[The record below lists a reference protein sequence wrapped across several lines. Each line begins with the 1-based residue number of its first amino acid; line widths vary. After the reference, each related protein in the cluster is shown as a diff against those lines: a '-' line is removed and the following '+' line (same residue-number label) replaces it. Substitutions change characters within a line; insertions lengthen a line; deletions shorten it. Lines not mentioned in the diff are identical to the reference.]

1 MSTAL
6 VDRIVNQQGT
16 GPVEF
21 PLGTTISADQP
32 LRIGGP
38 TFLYG
43 NAAGQPGQVIK
54 AGSNSE
60 LVWADIDAVNLSAA
74 DGPTSGRKLIRIT
87 QAGTATPEEVTL
99 EAGSNVTLGRSGDV
113 ITISSTFTDTNTVTR
128 LRGETSGT
136 FVSGDL
142 TVDGSGSITV
152 SQTGTTIS
160 IAGVDTTYTAGTG
173 VTLSGTE
180 FSIGQAVASTDNVIF
195 NDLGLTGALS
205 VNGGIVFAGTISG
218 GGWDGDTIP
227 INKGGTGATTATAA
241 FQALAPSITNLQD
254 KFLTTDGNNIYWAN
268 LPSTGGFTQLTYQL
282 SGQNGPNAN
291 SAKVRNTDSDGN
303 FSEITFNAGTDISI
317 TRSGDTI
324 NIGSTAS
331 NTQLTQEQVEDY
343 VGGMIDNTANNGI
356 TVTYNDNAGT
366 LEFDVAAVASNDTNT
381 TYDLSSTSIT
391 GGAAIQLVPGG
402 DGAGDPT
409 DSVNIFGGTNV
420 TVARDGATGNLTIS
434 ASDTNTDTVTRLTVT
449 GPGTTGGNNYV
460 SGDISIQA
468 SGSISLLQSGNAF
481 AISATDTNSYVD
493 GALWA
498 PLTGALT
505 IQRSDTLSDIVLPV
519 TDLQTYF
526 DNRYVRSAN
535 LQDSRITSTSW
546 DSATGTLSLLPN
558 DGSPA
563 ITVNLDGRYVTDTG
577 DNFYVTGGSIVAST
591 NNPAGYHTNR
601 KLLQLS
607 RNDGQNLLVE
617 LEDLYDYTDTL
628 YAPIGITDTRVSSFT
643 FQSGTLA
650 MSVSNGDNYSFD
662 LDGRYTR
669 ADNYVDSA
677 SFDTNT
683 GILTLENSADRPS
696 GTGTEQPDVTVDLD
710 GRYRLQ
716 SAQDVAIQSLE
727 WNATTGLLF
736 AKKNDGSST
745 QSESLDGRYIDTVTY
760 GNNEFTFARN
770 TGNNTII
777 GLPEGEF
784 NFNANNGDLTHYPAG
799 SYSNAPTVTVN
810 LDGRYKLQT
819 EQDVAISALQ
829 WNATTGDLL
838 ASRNNNTNTSNEN
851 LDGRYYRNVTFSGTT
866 FTFTKTASD
875 QTTIQIPESR
885 VDVPNGSIMLF
896 HNSSAPA
903 GWVKKTNSG
912 NWNNRALRVVTGST
926 VSRGGERGFS
936 TVFTSNVE
944 PGGTAN
950 LGTLAL
956 SGSPQSGF
964 GSGFEVTRGNLAI
977 NGSPSANFTSNFKIN
992 RGNLS
997 AAGKT
1002 LTINM
1007 IPSHAH
1013 NYNHIT
1019 DAQGSEEFGEKDNDG
1034 KNVTDATGNKG
1045 NGGSHGHNLNGNP
1058 QYSGGV
1064 TGGKG
1069 NLTINGNPQ
1078 YSGGINTNIGN
1089 LAIGGQPGFD
1099 SGSIDMNIKYIDVI
1113 ICTRNDSQ

>member
-43 NAAGQPGQVIK
+43 NTAGTPGQVIK

-60 LVWADIDAVNLSAA
+60 LVWADIDSVNLSAA

-128 LRGETSGT
+128 LRGESTGT

-142 TVDGSGSITV
+142 TVDGSGSVSV

-218 GGWDGDTIP
+218 GGWDGDVIP
-227 INKGGTGATTATAA
+227 ISKGGTGATTATAA

-331 NTQLTQEQVEDY
+331 NTQLTQEEVQDY

-356 TVTYNDNAGT
+356 TVTYNDNAGI
-366 LEFDVAAVASNDTNT
+366 LEFDVSAAASNDTDT

-434 ASDTNTDTVTRLTVT
+434 ASDTNTDTITRLTVT
-449 GPGTTGGNNYV
+449 GPGTSGGDNYV

-505 IQRSDTLSDIVLPV
+505 IQRSDTLPDIVLPV

-526 DNRYVRSAN
+526 DNRYVRSAT

-591 NNPAGYHTNR
+591 NNPAGFHTNR

-643 FQSGTLA
+643 FTSGTLA
-650 MSVSNGDNYSFD
+650 MTVSNGDSYSFN
-662 LDGRYTR
+662 LDNRYTK

-677 SFDTNT
+677 SFNTTN
-683 GILTLENSADRPS
+683 GVLTLEMSASRPS

-710 GRYRLQ
+710 GRYKLQ
-716 SAQDVAIQSLE
+716 TDQDVSISSLE
-727 WNATTGLLF
+727 WNATTGNLY
-736 AKKNDGSST
+736 A
-745 QSESLDGRYIDTVTY
+745 
-760 GNNEFTFARN
+760 ARN
-770 TGNNTII
+770 
-777 GLPEGEF
+777 
-784 NFNANNGDLTHYPAG
+784 NG
-799 SYSNAPTVTVN
+799 
-810 LDGRYKLQT
+810 
-819 EQDVAISALQ
+819 
-829 WNATTGDLL
+829 
-838 ASRNNNTNTSNEN
+838 TNTTSEN
-851 LDGRYYRNVTFSGTT
+851 LDGRYYRDVSFSGNT
-866 FTFTKTASD
+866 FTFTKTGSVT
-875 QTTIQIPESR
+875 TTIDIPEPR
-885 VDVPNGSIMLF
+885 VDIPNNTKMLF
-896 HNSSAPA
+896 YQTSAPS
-903 GWVKKTNSG
+903 GWVKETNSSF
-912 NWNNRALRVVTGST
+912 NNRALRVVTGTVGTGGSQNFSSIFSSSVST
-926 VSRGGERGFS
+926 GGSVSAGNLNITGS
-936 TVFTSNVE
+936 
-944 PGGTAN
+944 PGG
-950 LGTLAL
+950 
-956 SGSPQSGF
+956 SF
-964 GSGFEVTRGNLAI
+964 GSGFAINRGNLAI
-977 NGSPSANFTSNFKIN
+977 NGSPTGGFASGFTIN
-992 RGNLS
+992 KGNLS
-997 AAGKT
+997 VAGSS
-1002 LTINM
+1002 LSVNQLA
-1007 IPSHAH
+1007 SHRH
-1013 NYNHIT
+1013 NYTYISDN
-1019 DAQGSEEFGEKDNDG
+1019 QGGEEFGEKDNDG
-1034 KNVTDATGNKG
+1034 KVETSTTGYKG
-1045 NGGSHGHNLNGNP
+1045 NNSNHGHNINGSP
-1058 QYSGGV
+1058 GYSGSINV
-1064 TGGKG
+1064 GKG
-1069 NLTINGNPQ
+1069 NLTLNGNPG
-1078 YSGGINTNIGN
+1078 YSGGITVNQGN
-1089 LAIGGQPGFD
+1089 LDIGGNPTYTAGTLNLD
-1099 SGSIDMNIKYIDVI
+1099 IKYVDVI
-1113 ICTRNDSQ
+1113 IARRNDST

>member
-43 NAAGQPGQVIK
+43 NTAGTPGQVIK

-60 LVWADIDAVNLSAA
+60 LVWADIDSVNLSAA

-128 LRGETSGT
+128 LRGESTGT

-142 TVDGSGSITV
+142 TVDGSGSVSV

-180 FSIGQAVASTDNVIF
+180 FSIGQAVGSTDSPSF
-195 NDLGLTGALS
+195 AALSLTGNLS
-205 VNGGIVFAGTISG
+205 AVDGGFSGNVTGT
-218 GGWDGDTIP
+218 WDGGVIP
-227 INKGGTGATTATAA
+227 ITKGGTGATTATAA

-254 KFLTTDGNNIYWAN
+254 KFLTTDGSNIYWAN

-391 GGAAIQLVPGG
+391 GGAAIQLIPGG

-434 ASDTNTDTVTRLTVT
+434 ASDTNTDTITRLTVT

-505 IQRSDTLSDIVLPV
+505 IQRSDTLPDIVVPV

-526 DNRYVRSAN
+526 DNRYVRSAT
-535 LQDSRITSTSW
+535 LQDGKITSASW
-546 DSATGTLSLLPN
+546 SPSDGNLTLTPN

-577 DNFYVTGGSIVAST
+577 DNFYVTGGSIVASQ

-601 KLLQLS
+601 RLLQLS

-643 FQSGTLA
+643 FQNGTLA

-662 LDGRYTR
+662 LDTRYTKQ
-669 ADNYVDSA
+669 DNYVESA
-677 SFDTNT
+677 SFNVTN
-683 GILTLENSADRPS
+683 GVLTLQNSADRPS
-696 GTGTEQPDVTVDLD
+696 GTGTERPDVTVDLD
-710 GRYRLQ
+710 GRYKLQ
-716 SAQDVAIQSLE
+716 TAQDIAIQSLE
-727 WNATTGLLF
+727 WNASSGNLY
-736 AKKNDGSST
+736 ASRNDGS
-745 QSESLDGRYIDTVTY
+745 
-760 GNNEFTFARN
+760 N
-770 TGNNTII
+770 T
-777 GLPEGEF
+777 L
-784 NFNANNGDLTHYPAG
+784 
-799 SYSNAPTVTVN
+799 
-810 LDGRYKLQT
+810 
-819 EQDVAISALQ
+819 
-829 WNATTGDLL
+829 
-838 ASRNNNTNTSNEN
+838 NEN
-851 LDGRYYRNVTFSGTT
+851 LDGRYYRNVTFSNNT
-866 FTFTKTASD
+866 FTFTKTNANT
-875 QTTIQIPESR
+875 TTIEIPEPR
-885 VDVPNGSIMLF
+885 VDIPNGSTMVF
-896 HNSSAPA
+896 HNNSAPA
-903 GWVKKTNSG
+903 GWVKQTDIN
-912 NWNNRALRVVTGST
+912 NWNNRALRVVTGSS
-926 VSRGGERGFS
+926 VSRGGTRAF
-936 TVFTSNVE
+936 SNVFSPNVE
-944 PGGTAN
+944 TGGSVGIGN
-950 LGTLAL
+950 LAV
-956 SGSPQSGF
+956 SGSPQSSF
-964 GSGFEVTRGNLAI
+964 GSGFA
-977 NGSPSANFTSNFKIN
+977 IN

-997 AAGKT
+997 VSGSPQSSFDTDFALNTGNLAISGSPQSSFGSGFAINRGNLSIGGNPTAGFT
-1002 LTINM
+1002 SNFSINRGNLSTGGTSLSNNQ
-1007 IPSHAH
+1007 IASHRH
-1013 NYNHIT
+1013 TYQYIN
-1019 DAQGSEEFGEKDNDG
+1019 DSQGNEEFGEKDNDG
-1034 KNVTDATGNKG
+1034 RLINANTGYAGGGGNHAHNV
-1045 NGGSHGHNLNGNP
+1045 NGNP

-1064 TGGKG
+1064 SVARG
-1069 NLTINGNPQ
+1069 NLNLSGNPQ
-1078 YSGGINTNIGN
+1078 YSGGISTSKGNLDVTGSPGYSGGISTGTGN
-1089 LAIGGQPGFD
+1089 LAVDGNPQYSGGVSTNKGNLGV
-1099 SGSIDMNIKYIDVI
+1099 SGSPSFTPGEISLDIKYIDVI
-1113 ICTRNDSQ
+1113 ICTRNDSL

>member
-43 NAAGQPGQVIK
+43 DTAGTPGQVIK

-60 LVWADIDAVNLSAA
+60 LVWADIDSVNLSAA

-128 LRGETSGT
+128 LRGESTGT

-142 TVDGSGSITV
+142 TVDGSGSV
-152 SQTGTTIS
+152 SVTQTGTTFS

-173 VTLSGTE
+173 VTLSGTQ

-227 INKGGTGATTATAA
+227 INKGGTGSTTATAA
-241 FQALAPSITNLQD
+241 FKALAPSITNLQD
-254 KFLTTDGNNIYWAN
+254 KFLTTDGSNIYWAN

-356 TVTYNDNAGT
+356 TVTYNDNAGI
-366 LEFDVAAVASNDTNT
+366 LEFDVSAAASNDTNT

-391 GGAAIQLVPGG
+391 GGAAIQLIPGG

-434 ASDTNTDTVTRLTVT
+434 ASDTNTDTITRLTVT

-505 IQRSDTLSDIVLPV
+505 IQRSDTLPDIVLPV

-526 DNRYVRSAN
+526 DNRYVRSAT
-535 LQDSRITSTSW
+535 LQDGKITSASW
-546 DSATGTLSLLPN
+546 SSSDGNLTLTPN
-558 DGSPA
+558 DGSPS
-563 ITVNLDGRYVTDTG
+563 IVVNLDGRYVTDTG

-601 KLLQLS
+601 RLLQLS

-650 MSVSNGDNYSFD
+650 MTVSNGDSYSFN
-662 LDGRYTR
+662 LDNRYVK
-669 ADNYVDSA
+669 ADNYVESA
-677 SFDTNT
+677 SFNTTN
-683 GILTLENSADRPS
+683 GVLTLQNSADRPS
-696 GTGTEQPDVTVDLD
+696 GTGTERADVTVDLD
-710 GRYRLQ
+710 GRYKLQ
-716 SAQDVAIQSLE
+716 TAQDVTIDALE
-727 WNATTGLLF
+727 WNA
-736 AKKNDGSST
+736 SS
-745 QSESLDGRYIDTVTY
+745 
-760 GNNEFTFARN
+760 GN
-770 TGNNTII
+770 
-777 GLPEGEF
+777 L
-784 NFNANNGDLTHYPAG
+784 Y
-799 SYSNAPTVTVN
+799 
-810 LDGRYKLQT
+810 
-819 EQDVAISALQ
+819 
-829 WNATTGDLL
+829 
-838 ASRNNNTNTSNEN
+838 ASRNDGTNTQNEN

-866 FTFTKTASD
+866 FTFTKTSSD
-875 QTTIQIPESR
+875 KTTIQIPETR
-885 VDVPNGSIMLF
+885 VDIPNNTKMLF
-896 HNSSAPA
+896 YQSSAPS
-903 GWVKKTNSG
+903 GWVKETNST
-912 NWNNRALRVVTGST
+912 NFNNRALRVVTGS
-926 VSRGGERGFS
+926 VSTGGTQSF
-936 TVFTSNVE
+936 SNVFSSSVST
-944 PGGTAN
+944 GGSVSVGN
-950 LGTLAL
+950 LGIT
-956 SGSPQSGF
+956 GSPNSNF
-964 GSGFEVTRGNLAI
+964 GSGFGI
-977 NGSPSANFTSNFKIN
+977 NK
-992 RGNLS
+992 GNLS
-997 AAGKT
+997 VTGSPTGGFASGFSINKGNLSVAGKT
-1002 LTINM
+1002 LSVNQ
-1007 IPSHAH
+1007 IPAHSH

-1034 KNVTDATGNKG
+1034 KNVTDSTGNRG
-1045 NGGSHGHNLNGNP
+1045 NGGSHGHNLNGSPSYSGGISVSRGNLSITGSP
-1058 QYSGGV
+1058 GYSGGV
-1064 TGGKG
+1064 TTNKG
-1069 NLTINGNPQ
+1069 NLDITGAP
-1078 YSGGINTNIGN
+1078 TFT
-1089 LAIGGQPGFD
+1089 A
-1099 SGSIDMNIKYIDVI
+1099 GSINMNIKYVDVI
-1113 ICTRNDSQ
+1113 ICKRNDSI

>member
-43 NAAGQPGQVIK
+43 DTAGTPGQVIK

-60 LVWADIDAVNLSAA
+60 LVWADIDSVNLSAA

-128 LRGETSGT
+128 LRGESTGT

-142 TVDGSGSITV
+142 TVDGSGSVSV

-173 VTLSGTE
+173 VTLSGTQ
-180 FSIGQAVASTDNVIF
+180 FSIGQAVASTDSPTF
-195 NDLGLTGALS
+195 AGLSLTGNLS
-205 VNGGIVFAGTISG
+205 AVDGGFSGNVTGT
-218 GGWDGDTIP
+218 WDGDVIP
-227 INKGGTGATTATAA
+227 INKGGTGSTTSTAA
-241 FQALAPSITNLQD
+241 FLALAPSITNLQD
-254 KFLTTDGNNIYWAN
+254 KFLTTDGSNIYWAN

-303 FSEITFNAGTDISI
+303 FSEITINGGTDISV

-356 TVTYNDNAGT
+356 TVTYNDNAGI
-366 LEFDVAAVASNDTNT
+366 LEFDVSAAASNDTNT

-402 DGAGDPT
+402 SGAGDPT

-434 ASDTNTDTVTRLTVT
+434 ASDTNTDTITRLTVT

-526 DNRYVRSAN
+526 DNRYVRSAT
-535 LQDSRITSTSW
+535 LQDGKITSASW
-546 DSATGTLSLLPN
+546 SSSDGNLTLTPN
-558 DGSPA
+558 DGSPS
-563 ITVNLDGRYVTDTG
+563 IVVNLDGRYVTDTG

-591 NNPAGYHTNR
+591 NNPAGFHTNR
-601 KLLQLS
+601 RLLQLS

-650 MSVSNGDNYSFD
+650 MTVSNGDSYSFN
-662 LDGRYTR
+662 LDNRYVK
-669 ADNYVDSA
+669 ADNYVESA
-677 SFDTNT
+677 SFNTTN
-683 GILTLENSADRPS
+683 GVLTLQNSADRPS
-696 GTGTEQPDVTVDLD
+696 GTGTERADVTVDLD
-710 GRYRLQ
+710 GRYKLQ
-716 SAQDVAIQSLE
+716 TAQDVTIDSLE
-727 WNATTGLLF
+727 WNA
-736 AKKNDGSST
+736 SS
-745 QSESLDGRYIDTVTY
+745 
-760 GNNEFTFARN
+760 GN
-770 TGNNTII
+770 
-777 GLPEGEF
+777 L
-784 NFNANNGDLTHYPAG
+784 Y
-799 SYSNAPTVTVN
+799 
-810 LDGRYKLQT
+810 
-819 EQDVAISALQ
+819 
-829 WNATTGDLL
+829 
-838 ASRNNNTNTSNEN
+838 ASRNDGTNTSNEN

-866 FTFTKTASD
+866 FTFTKTSSD
-875 QTTIQIPESR
+875 KTTIQIPETR
-885 VDVPNGSIMLF
+885 VDIPNSTKMLF
-896 HNSSAPA
+896 YQTSAPT
-903 GWVKKTNSG
+903 GWVKETNST
-912 NWNNRALRVVTGST
+912 NFNNRALRVVTGS
-926 VSRGGERGFS
+926 VSTGGTRGFS
-936 TVFTSNVE
+936 NVFSSTVSTGGSVTVGNLGITGSPTSN
-944 PGGTAN
+944 
-950 LGTLAL
+950 
-956 SGSPQSGF
+956 F
-964 GSGFEVTRGNLAI
+964 GSGFA
-977 NGSPSANFTSNFKIN
+977 IN
-992 RGNLS
+992 RGNLHLDGNPNAGFS
-997 AAGKT
+997 SGFTINKGNLAVAGKS
-1002 LTINM
+1002 LSVNQLAQ
-1007 IPSHAH
+1007 HRH
-1013 NYNHIT
+1013 NYTYIS
-1019 DAQGSEEFGEKDNDG
+1019 DSQGGEEFGEKNNDG
-1034 KNVTDATGNKG
+1034 KVETSTTGYKG
-1045 NGGSHGHNLNGNP
+1045 NGANHGHGLNGSPGYSGNVSAGRGNLSVDGNP
-1058 QYSGGV
+1058 SYSGGV
-1064 TGGKG
+1064 TTNKG
-1069 NLTINGNPQ
+1069 NLDI
-1078 YSGGINTNIGN
+1078 SGAPTFT
-1089 LAIGGQPGFD
+1089 A
-1099 SGSIDMNIKYIDVI
+1099 GSIDMNIKYVDVI
-1113 ICTRNDSQ
+1113 ICTRNDSL